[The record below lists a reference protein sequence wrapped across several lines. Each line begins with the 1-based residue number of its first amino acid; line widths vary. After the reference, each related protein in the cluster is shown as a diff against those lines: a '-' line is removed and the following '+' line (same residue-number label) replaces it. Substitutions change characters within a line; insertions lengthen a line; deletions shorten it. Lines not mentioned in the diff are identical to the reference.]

1 MNAVL
6 KSDLPLIT
14 NVLKPLAKIN
24 LIPLGSTAAASAT
37 LWKIYGSDM
46 TALITSKKE
55 IEDVMKIVKY
65 LEKPALSIKGEG
77 QNKLKINQK
86 KKKVDLLAFYQA
98 LQEEVIQVRTIS
110 NSSKSRTRYD

>member
-6 KSDLPLIT
+6 KSGLPLIT

-24 LIPLGSTAAASAT
+24 LIPLGSTAASAT
-37 LWKIYGSDM
+37 LWKIYASDM

-55 IEDVMKIVKY
+55 IEDDMKIVKY
-65 LEKPALSIKGEG
+65 LEKPALSIKGDG